1 MYHRDTQFRIE
12 RPVLRHECVSQAAL
26 SPPIP
31 ARFRL
36 SGPGLAGGAIMVS
49 ALSSVYE
56 CPIRCHP
63 QRDRIAARRR
73 VAGGAMG
80 DWRIVWGLQP
90 GLAEPIAGPRS
101 LRRPVVFFT
110 KFGSVI
116 TSKLQLSMTLVWPR
130 THGSSLAS
138 IFRVPGFQAGP
149 LRPISV
155 VLNLHL
161 GS

>member
-1 MYHRDTQFRIE
+1 
-12 RPVLRHECVSQAAL
+12 
-26 SPPIP
+26 
-31 ARFRL
+31 
-36 SGPGLAGGAIMVS
+36 MVS
-49 ALSSVYE
+49 ALSAVCE

-73 VAGGAMG
+73 GAGGAMG

-90 GLAEPIAGPRS
+90 GLVGADSRPQEPPEA
-101 LRRPVVFFT
+101 RRFLYKVWLCD
-110 KFGSVI
+110 
-116 TSKLQLSMTLVWPR
+116 TSKLQLSMTVVWPR
-130 THGSSLAS
+130 TRGSSLAS